1 MIVAYIQHLFMKLY
15 NYLYMATDPEIEPL
29 DGREPVLDEAD
40 LTKIIYYYRDPKLRQ
55 SRVKLA

>member
-1 MIVAYIQHLFMKLY
+1 MKLY